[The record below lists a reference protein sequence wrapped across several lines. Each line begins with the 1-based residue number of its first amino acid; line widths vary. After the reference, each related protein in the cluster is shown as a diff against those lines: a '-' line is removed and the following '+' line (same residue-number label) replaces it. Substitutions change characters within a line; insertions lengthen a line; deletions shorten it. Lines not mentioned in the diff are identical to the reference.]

1 MGLSRNTLSMN
12 IITYNLMYLFQRKS
26 YEAVKKY
33 KVRVGTLSEKVKRLS
48 SENQSLKEMIE
59 VNDKRHREDMLD
71 IRFQLEEVNEKLNE
85 MQKDRE
91 EHLKELAHST
101 ITIESLYKLIDEF
114 LKRYQ

>member
-33 KVRVGTLSEKVKRLS
+33 KVRVGTLSEKVKRLT

-71 IRFQLEEVNEKLNE
+71 IRFQLEEVNNNLPGLQHKS
-85 MQKDRE
+85 KI
-91 EHLKELAHST
+91 ST
-101 ITIESLYKLIDEF
+101 TQSG
-114 LKRYQ
+114 